1 MTCFRLLLLLY
12 PKKLLGP
19 TWFHGVCHAAGGGPK
34 TRAVAPG
41 MRPKICLMLGRKRR
55 HGVDRPCREPLQRS
69 SADSRDARRFPAAVC
84 AAVVAGATCSARYTR
99 GSRRCASK
107 KTVARRAEDLD
118 SAETEMGFLNKVF
131 LYREELE
138 KEILAAEETVQALRH
153 ALLRAE
159 LRLKGL
165 RQRRA
170 DARDERRQDAG
181 LSLGSFLPSTTS
193 KVGFGQLRGWLAQ
206 QSVNLLQQAEAAGE
220 QEAQLRQQRQ
230 RRLEKQSEEQM
241 QRAADQA
248 SERVVRQ
255 HVLDFFDRLAAQ
267 EDSQELAANATEA
280 GEAAAQSEQLFLR
293 WLRDFHS
300 EYDETWFE
308 QNLMRIDLAFR
319 HMFEAHGGMN
329 HNWRILCHDRRS
341 MLKGAR
347 NLRSHMTGQPWQLWN
362 LLAAGPTDGDDK
374 SPRATTAPLI
384 LIVLAILYG
393 GNVPLLKTVEVEAPL
408 QLTGPE
414 LLALRFVSS
423 TVISLPFLVTNWR
436 KVGALLVPSTELAI
450 WLFSGYALQILGLEK
465 TSASTCAVASALT
478 GPFVQILEFVVDGK
492 QFTPF
497 VALCSA
503 GTFAGIALFVSAPSL
518 AEAQKNLFERFW
530 NILKMIAPQA
540 GPMPHEAILK
550 GVPGEALAI
559 TGAFLFAVHVYR
571 SNRLIEKGDLTG
583 RVSDNDFAVGLAAV
597 QLAVAAVICIV
608 ASAIDSPYSPA
619 EQLRIAERLR
629 PEIWEEIL
637 ACGVLCTGLP
647 AVVEL
652 FAFNYVGPAVASL
665 IYCTIPLWG
674 TFLSVIFLNEKLG
687 LQAIIAAAIILLCSF
702 APSLREL
709 ATESEE

>member
-118 SAETEMGFLNKVF
+118 SAETEMGFLNK
-131 LYREELE
+131 ELE

-319 HMFEAHGGMN
+319 HMFEDALRERLLSSANTG
-329 HNWRILCHDRRS
+329 C
-341 MLKGAR
+341 GAKAETAKQR
-347 NLRSHMTGQPWQLWN
+347 AFSRFS
-362 LLAAGPTDGDDK
+362 
-374 SPRATTAPLI
+374 SPEVTTAPLI